1 MAALSLGFMVGAQR
15 KPSFVTLCARTESD
29 NIQFPY
35 SRWPG
40 ALLRC
45 VSPFQRISGCL
56 SWPGNERE
64 QQSRSNQWP
73 CLWGP
78 CVWAGE
84 RGRGGGGLLSDG
96 LVRSSGFTFW
106 DVMAAVEFWTSAI
119 LKTKVKVLVTVRIHL
134 RNIICLCYL
143 WTTAP
148 NQWQNRDVSVMFCR
162 FGDLEAA
169 LRQTAIVFE
178 LCIMLRLSPGVSNS
192 FVSQATW

>member
-84 RGRGGGGLLSDG
+84 RGGGGWGGGAFIRWACSIKWIYILRCNGRCWILNLCHPKNKSHGLGYCPYTPSQYHLSLLSLHQINDRIVTSLWCFAG
-96 LVRSSGFTFW
+96 L
-106 DVMAAVEFWTSAI
+106 AI
-119 LKTKVKVLVTVRIHL
+119 
-134 RNIICLCYL
+134 
-143 WTTAP
+143 
-148 NQWQNRDVSVMFCR
+148 
-162 FGDLEAA
+162 
-169 LRQTAIVFE
+169 
-178 LCIMLRLSPGVSNS
+178 
-192 FVSQATW
+192 